1 MPNYLSIFY
10 MYDRIVFLGLH
21 TTVLYYLINLLRVN
35 KQAKKLANFI
45 N

>member
-10 MYDRIVFLGLH
+10 MYSIFGF
-21 TTVLYYLINLLRVN
+21 TYYCTILSDYPITSVN
-35 KQAKKLANFI
+35 KQAKKLANSI